1 VFGYLL
7 WQMDFIF
14 CAELTVLKRK
24 LGIPWGFLLELH
36 GWWHVLTAIGAHT
49 FMYMV
54 EVLTREQVESPGD
67 DFNFFSAKTTK
78 KEE

>member
-36 GWWHVLTAIGAHT
+36 GWWHVLTAIGAYT
-49 FMYMV
+49 FMHLV
-54 EVLTREQVESPGD
+54 DVLTRQEIEFSSD
-67 DFNFFSAKTTK
+67 DFDLFGAKTAI